1 MTTAATRAPLS
12 RCPETEKL
20 IDLIGPLGALHT
32 TTSAQVEST
41 SPAHQQLLQH
51 CQDCPLCNVTL
62 EKMTSGYGAFLPSQ
76 TETPQPLQLER
87 IARGILPHIAK
98 DLASPSRGPVFVLVA
113 LVFVLMAVATFYL
126 SRQAL

>member
-1 MTTAATRAPLS
+1 MTTAASRPPLS

-20 IDLIGPLGALHT
+20 IDLIGPLASPQT
-32 TTSAQVEST
+32 ATSPQSEPP

-51 CQDCPLCNVTL
+51 CQDCPLCSVTL

-98 DLASPSRGPVFVLVA
+98 DLASPSRGPVMILVA
-113 LVFVLMAVATFYL
+113 LVFLLMAVASFYL

>member
-1 MTTAATRAPLS
+1 MTTAASRAPLS

-20 IDLIGPLGALHT
+20 IDLIGPLASPQT
-32 TTSAQVEST
+32 ATSPQSEPP

-51 CQDCPLCNVTL
+51 CQDCPLCSVTL
-62 EKMTSGYGAFLPSQ
+62 EKMTCGYGAFLPSQ

-98 DLASPSRGPVFVLVA
+98 DLASPSRGPVMILVA
-113 LVFVLMAVATFYL
+113 LVFLLMAVASFYL

>member
-1 MTTAATRAPLS
+1 MTTAASRPPLS

-20 IDLIGPLGALHT
+20 IDLIGPLASPQT
-32 TTSAQVEST
+32 ATSAQSKPP

-51 CQDCPLCNVTL
+51 CQDCPLCSVTL
-62 EKMTSGYGAFLPSQ
+62 EKMTSGYGAFLPSR

-98 DLASPSRGPVFVLVA
+98 DLASPSRAPVLVLVA
-113 LVFVLMAVATFYL
+113 LVFLLMAVASFYL

>member
-1 MTTAATRAPLS
+1 MTTAASRPPLS

-20 IDLIGPLGALHT
+20 IDLIGPLASPQT
-32 TTSAQVEST
+32 ATSPQSEPP

-51 CQDCPLCNVTL
+51 CQDCPLCSVTL

-98 DLASPSRGPVFVLVA
+98 DLASPSRGPVLFLVA
-113 LVFVLMAVATFYL
+113 LVFLLMAVASFYL

>member
-1 MTTAATRAPLS
+1 MTTAASRPPLS

-20 IDLIGPLGALHT
+20 IDLIGPLASPQT
-32 TTSAQVEST
+32 ATSPQSEPP

-51 CQDCPLCNVTL
+51 CQDCPPSCSVTL
-62 EKMTSGYGAFLPSQ
+62 EKMTSGYGAFLSQ

-98 DLASPSRGPVFVLVA
+98 DLASPSRGPVLVLVA
-113 LVFVLMAVATFYL
+113 LVFLLMAVASFYL

>member
-1 MTTAATRAPLS
+1 MTTAASRAPLS

-20 IDLIGPLGALHT
+20 IDLIRPLAPPQT
-32 TTSAQVEST
+32 ATRPQSEPP

-51 CQDCPLCNVTL
+51 CQDCPLCSVTL

-98 DLASPSRGPVFVLVA
+98 DLASPSRAPVLVLVA
-113 LVFVLMAVATFYL
+113 LVFLLMAVASFYL